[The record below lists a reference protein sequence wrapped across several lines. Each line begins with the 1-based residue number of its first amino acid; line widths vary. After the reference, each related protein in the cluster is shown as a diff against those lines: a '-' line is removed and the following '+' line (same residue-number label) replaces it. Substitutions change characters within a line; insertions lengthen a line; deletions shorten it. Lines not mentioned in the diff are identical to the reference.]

1 MSGSKGKSSSDVTA
15 TVLTVPFKVLYHK
28 IKNIFFNFLCLFCK
42 YYLCEKYYKPI
53 TVQYYVASFVSG
65 YVG

>member
-1 MSGSKGKSSSDVTA
+1 MSGSKHKSSSDVAGT
-15 TVLTVPFKVLYHK
+15 TVLFKVLYYK
-28 IKNIFFNFLCLFCK
+28 IKNIFFNFLCLFFM

-65 YVG
+65 YIG